1 MKGYKLTDSNGRTH
15 GETQWGEG
23 VTHTAVGSGTE
34 FCSPD
39 LIHFYTDPLVAI
51 LHNPVQANFHKPLLW
66 EVETSAPVYSDNG
79 TKHGAKSV
87 TTLRQLPVPIVPLA
101 AVVRYGI
108 LCAQLVYQDKG
119 WNRWA
124 ENWLSDI
131 DGTAADAAYANVNV
145 SATAAAARY
154 DRAAA
159 RAAAR
164 SASASA
170 YAASADDY
178 EAYAYA
184 AYAADYAGA
193 AAAANQDIDFPGLAA
208 RAMEETAI
216 AKATSPQ
223 ARWGQGKEKK

>member
-124 ENWLSDI
+124 KNWLSGLDR
-131 DGTAADAAYANVNV
+131 TRASADAAYA
-145 SATAAAARY
+145 SADAA
-154 DRAAA
+154 AAA
-159 RAAAR
+159 RAAA
-164 SASASA
+164 A
-170 YAASADDY
+170 
-178 EAYAYA
+178 A
-184 AYAADYAGA
+184 AYAAAAYASADAADASYDA
-193 AAAANQDIDFPGLAA
+193 AAAARAAANAARDAADTRQVDFPGLAA
-208 RAMEETAI
+208 RAVAEAAI
-216 AKATSPQ
+216 AKASPQ
-223 ARWGQGKEKK
+223 AR